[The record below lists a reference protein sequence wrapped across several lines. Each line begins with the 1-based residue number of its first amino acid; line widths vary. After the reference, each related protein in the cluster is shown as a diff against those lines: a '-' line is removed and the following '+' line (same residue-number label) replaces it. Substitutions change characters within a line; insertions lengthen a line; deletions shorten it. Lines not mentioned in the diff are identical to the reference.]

1 MTKKL
6 KVAIVHD
13 WLTGGGAEKVVLALH
28 QMFPDAPI
36 YTSYST
42 PEWRT
47 RLDDK
52 VVTGYL
58 GKAPFSKIKKFIPM
72 LRASWFSNLDLSEY
86 DLVISSSGAEAK
98 GLKTGPNTI
107 HINYCHAPTHY
118 YWSRYDEYITN
129 PGFGKF
135 DPVARIGLKA
145 LVGPMRRWDYKAA
158 KRPDYIVANSNY
170 TKSQIKKYYDRDAT
184 VINPPVDVNK
194 FIQKSGSLE
203 RKGFVIAARQTPY
216 KRVDLAVIACSKL
229 GLPLRVVGNGPDHAR
244 LVSLAGPTIEF
255 LTNVSDADLAKYF
268 QTAEAFIFPGID
280 DFGIAPVEA
289 MAAGTPVIAYNAG
302 GALDYVEEHKTG
314 VFFNEQ
320 NADSLEAA
328 LKKFKKIKWDHK
340 AVVNKA
346 VQFKP
351 EVFKVGIRELIDKA
365 LAKQNH
371 KIGH

>member
-1 MTKKL
+1 M
-6 KVAIVHD
+6 
-13 WLTGGGAEKVVLALH
+13 
-28 QMFPDAPI
+28 
-36 YTSYST
+36 
-42 PEWRT
+42 
-47 RLDDK
+47 
-52 VVTGYL
+52 
-58 GKAPFSKIKKFIPM
+58 
-72 LRASWFSNLDLSEY
+72 
-86 DLVISSSGAEAK
+86 ISSSGAEAK

-170 TKSQIKKYYDRDAT
+170 TKSQIKKYYDRDST
-184 VINPPVDVNK
+184 VINPPVDVDK

-229 GLPLRVVGNGPDHAR
+229 GLPLRVIGNGPDHAR

-302 GALDYVEEHKTG
+302 GALDYVEESKTG

-320 NADSLEAA
+320 NADSLELA

-351 EVFKVGIRELIDKA
+351 EVFKVDIRELIDKA
-365 LAKQNH
+365 LAD
-371 KIGH
+371 KIKN